1 MAATRLLAFN
11 WIVAAAVTA
20 AVTVLSPMA
29 ARATESTDDP
39 VSIREHAVAEST
51 KATSGGPEGAVSVA
65 ERETAA
71 GLRAA
76 GDTAG
81 PVADRGKFAGSQ
93 SEKVVQQFTGL
104 ASWYGP
110 GFHGRRTANGEKF
123 DQNEL
128 TAAHKTLPFN
138 TRVRVTS
145 VTSGK
150 SVIVTIN
157 DRGPYVRGRMIDLS
171 AAAAREIGLRAR
183 GVGKVKL
190 EVLELPATTDHFAG
204 SRSTDTREGP
214 QAPRRVTSIEV
225 AD

>member
-20 AVTVLSPMA
+20 AVSVVAPMA

-39 VSIREHAVAEST
+39 VSIREHAVAAST
-51 KATSGGPEGAVSVA
+51 LISARSVDDRDGASSLVTGVIGGNPI
-65 ERETAA
+65 T
-71 GLRAA
+71 
-76 GDTAG
+76 
-81 PVADRGKFAGSQ
+81 DRDKIMGSQ
-93 SEKVVQQFTGL
+93 SEKVVQEFTGL

-123 DQNEL
+123 NQNEL

-145 VTSGK
+145 VSNGQ

-171 AAAAREIGLRAR
+171 SAAARAIGLRGR

-190 EVLELPATTDHFAG
+190 EVLELPATIDHFAG

-214 QAPRRVTSIEV
+214 QAPRRVTTIVDAE
-225 AD
+225 

>member
-1 MAATRLLAFN
+1 MAATRLLASN
-11 WIVAAAVTA
+11 WIVAAAIAA
-20 AVTVLSPMA
+20 AVSVMAPLA
-29 ARATESTDDP
+29 ARATENADDP
-39 VSIREHAVAEST
+39 VSIREHAVAAST
-51 KATSGGPEGAVSVA
+51 MVSSRAADERDGATAGLAGVGGPI
-65 ERETAA
+65 T
-71 GLRAA
+71 
-76 GDTAG
+76 
-81 PVADRGKFAGSQ
+81 DRGKVPGAQ
-93 SEKVVQQFTGL
+93 SEKVVQEFTGV

-123 DQNEL
+123 NQNEM

-145 VTSGK
+145 VSNGR

-157 DRGPYVRGRMIDLS
+157 DRGPYVRGRTIDLS
-171 AAAAREIGLRAR
+171 AAAAKAIGLGGR

-214 QAPRRVTSIEV
+214 QAPRRVTTIVDAE
-225 AD
+225 

>member
-11 WIVAAAVTA
+11 WIVAAAVAA
-20 AVTVLSPMA
+20 AVSVVAPVA
-29 ARATESTDDP
+29 ARATENANDP
-39 VSIREHAVAEST
+39 VSIREHAVAAST
-51 KATSGGPEGAVSVA
+51 MVSSRAADERDVATTPIAGLASVGGPI
-65 ERETAA
+65 T
-71 GLRAA
+71 
-76 GDTAG
+76 
-81 PVADRGKFAGSQ
+81 DRGKIPGAQ
-93 SEKVVQQFTGL
+93 SEKVVQEFTGV

-123 DQNEL
+123 NQNEM

-145 VTSGK
+145 VSNGR

-171 AAAAREIGLRAR
+171 AAAAKAIGLGGR
-183 GVGKVKL
+183 GIGKVKL

-214 QAPRRVTSIEV
+214 QAPRRVTTIVDAE
-225 AD
+225 

>member
-1 MAATRLLAFN
+1 MVSSRAASERDGA
-11 WIVAAAVTA
+11 TA
-20 AVTVLSPMA
+20 PMA
-29 ARATESTDDP
+29 GLGPMTGLAD
-39 VSIREHAVAEST
+39 V
-51 KATSGGPEGAVSVA
+51 GGPI
-65 ERETAA
+65 T
-71 GLRAA
+71 
-76 GDTAG
+76 
-81 PVADRGKFAGSQ
+81 DRGKIPGAQ
-93 SEKVVQQFTGL
+93 SEKVVQEFTGV

-123 DQNEL
+123 NQNEL

-145 VTSGK
+145 VSNGR

-171 AAAAREIGLRAR
+171 AAAAKAIGLGGR

-204 SRSTDTREGP
+204 SRSTDSREGP
-214 QAPRRVTSIEV
+214 QAPRRVTTIVDAE
-225 AD
+225 